1 MPEADRDLLIGAA
14 EEAGR
19 IARRFWR
26 KKPETWAKPGDAGP
40 VTEADLAIDAMLKAE
55 LCAARPDYGWLSEE
69 TPDDPA
75 RLAHER
81 CFIIDPI
88 DGTRAFIEGDTS
100 FAHALA
106 VAELGRIV
114 TGVVYLPEK
123 DALYAATEASAA
135 TLNGRVISA
144 TNPDVTS
151 GATVLTSSSTM
162 APQNWKGAMPPPVRR
177 VFRASFAWR
186 LCLVAEGRFDAALT
200 LGPSWEWDIAAG
212 DLIARRA
219 GATVS
224 DRTGAALVF
233 NRPDP
238 RADGVIAAGRRLWQ
252 DLGSQLANSG
262 PLFSGSGKSV

>member
-1 MPEADRDLLIGAA
+1 MPAADRDLLIGAA

-26 KKPETWAKPGDAGP
+26 NKPETWIKPGDAGP

-55 LCAARPDYGWLSEE
+55 LRAARPDYGWLSEE

-75 RLAHER
+75 RLAHDR

-106 VAELGRIV
+106 VAERGRVIA
-114 TGVVYLPEK
+114 GVVYLPEK
-123 DALYAATEASAA
+123 DALYAATEEGPA
-135 TLNGRVISA
+135 TLNGQVISA
-144 TNPDVTS
+144 TNPAGTQ
-151 GATVLTSSSTM
+151 GATVLTSSATM
-162 APQNWKGAMPPPVRR
+162 APQNWKGAVLPPVQR

-200 LGPSWEWDIAAG
+200 LRPSWEWDIAAG
-212 DLIARRA
+212 DLIARQA

-233 NRPDP
+233 NRADP
-238 RADGVIAAGRRLWQ
+238 RADGVIAAGRHLWQ
-252 DLGSQLANSG
+252 ELRSHLVDTGT
-262 PLFSGSGKSV
+262 PLSASGKSV